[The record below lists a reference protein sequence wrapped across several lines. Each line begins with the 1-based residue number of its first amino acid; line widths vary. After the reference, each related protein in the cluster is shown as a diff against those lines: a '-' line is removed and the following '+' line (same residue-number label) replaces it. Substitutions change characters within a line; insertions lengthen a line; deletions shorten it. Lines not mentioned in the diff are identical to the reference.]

1 MKRITVTTLLL
12 AFFVTLNLL
21 LIYFLMFD
29 TQILT
34 PLFNRFE
41 EETVITTTS
50 EPREN
55 GSNFRQLTNPTV
67 DQIITP
73 YKLVVKE
80 DAQYYDVNYN
90 ATLEAVME
98 LLANQPFELVDN
110 HVVSDPEMFHSLSD
124 QNLVELIYPTKFS
137 VPALKRLIEIPT
149 DLSTQFELNR
159 IMIPEDEAA
168 TVYLVDTISE
178 TYIEANLQDADL
190 KAELFTLIRSVRDD
204 QWLAVEPYLLSQ
216 ETVYLPTVETLASSQ
231 VYTLDELPDNL
242 FLNEVFPN
250 SNYDISEPDENNI
263 RSYHTLLTSLLIN
276 DTTNFMTINHT
287 FPSSSSSQNITRDM
301 ILSEERMRYSYPY
314 IQSYEYWPGDIRLYQ
329 EQNNVV
335 TYRRFLNGLPIYA
348 AEGLAD
354 YGATRV
360 TLRTNSTIEVF
371 RFHMPLVV
379 LGTHIHD
386 MSEVYDVE
394 SAVQIETT
402 LIDQGL
408 SFADFDKIILG
419 YEWQAD
425 MENFKKVTLIPKWFF
440 YVNSQYYSIDQVRD
454 GTVREYVDQQS
465 TFGTNGAN
473 STVKK
478 ASASFSKMESS
489 NEINLLGQQVS
500 ATRRSRL
507 WKEAP

>member
-1 MKRITVTTLLL
+1 MKRITLTTLLL
-12 AFFVTLNLL
+12 AFFVILNLL

-29 TQILT
+29 TQVLT
-34 PLFNRFE
+34 PLFNSFE

-55 GSNFRQLTNPTV
+55 ASDYRQLTDPTV

-73 YKLVVKE
+73 YKLIVQE
-80 DAQYYDVNYN
+80 DAQYYDVNYY

-110 HVVSDPEMFHSLSD
+110 HVETDPAMFQAMVE
-124 QNLVELIYPTKFS
+124 QNFVELIYPTKFS
-137 VPALKRLIEIPT
+137 VPTLRRLIEIPT

-159 IMIPEDEAA
+159 ILIPEGEAT
-168 TVYLVDTISE
+168 TVYLVDTINE
-178 TYIEANLQDADL
+178 TYIEAKLQDEDM
-190 KAELFTLIRSVRDD
+190 KANLFTLIRSVRDE
-204 QWLAVEPYLLSQ
+204 QWLPVEPYQLSQ
-216 ETVYLPTVETLASSQ
+216 HSVYLPTYETLASSQ
-231 VYTLDELPDNL
+231 VYTLDELPDSL

-287 FPSSSSSQNITRDM
+287 FPSINSSQNITRDM
-301 ILSEERMRYSYPY
+301 ILSEEKMRYSYPY

-379 LGTHIHD
+379 LDTHIHD
-386 MSEVYDVE
+386 MSQVHDIE
-394 SAVQIETT
+394 SAAQIEAA
-402 LIDQGL
+402 LIEQGL
-408 SFADFDKIILG
+408 SFEHFDKIILG
-419 YEWQAD
+419 YEWQAE

-440 YVNSQYYSIDQVRD
+440 YVNGQYYSIDQVRD
-454 GTVREYVDQQS
+454 GTVRGYIDQQN
-465 TFGTNGAN
+465 TFGMY
-473 STVKK
+473 
-478 ASASFSKMESS
+478 SASPAVETT
-489 NEINLLGQQVS
+489 S
-500 ATRRSRL
+500 AVEGGAL
-507 WKEAP
+507 DGF